1 VNTLEGEM
9 VAVVGLA
16 ASGRAAARL
25 ALEKG
30 GEVHVSDLR
39 TDAAT
44 HAGGAEL
51 RALGAEVDVGEHPL
65 DRIAAAATVVVS
77 PGIRPDAPVLQELA
91 ERGVR
96 WISEPEFAF
105 RFFDGP
111 LIAVTG
117 TNGKTTTAVLVA
129 HLLEE
134 DGLDVALGGN
144 IGAAFGPPASELA
157 LREQSPAWYVVE
169 MSSFQLAAIDRFKP
183 DIGVMTNLAPDHL
196 DWYPSV
202 ESYYA
207 DKANLFRNADDD
219 SRWVLNGDDPAVA
232 ALAEGVPGRPF
243 FFSRASGGRASG
255 GRPGAYLEGDLLT
268 LNVSDE
274 PETLGHVE
282 KIPLLGGHNVENAL
296 AAATTARL
304 AGASPESIWRGL
316 STAKPLPHRTE
327 VVAEAKGVRWVNDSK
342 ATNVAAARSAISSLD
357 GPLLVLLGGK
367 DKGEELST
375 LVSTLSKV
383 DARVLTFGQAG
394 QRIFRALDGQVPVE
408 LLDGGFDELMEVAA
422 QRAVPGTTVLLSP
435 ACSSYDMF
443 TSYEERGARFAALA
457 KAISEDAE
465 R

>member
-1 VNTLEGEM
+1 MNTLKGEL

-16 ASGRAAARL
+16 ASGEAAARL
-25 ALEKG
+25 ALEQG

-44 HAGGAEL
+44 HARGAEL
-51 RALGAEVDVGEHPL
+51 RALGAEVDLGEHSV
-65 DRIAAAATVVVS
+65 DRLVGASTIVVS
-77 PGIRPDAPVLQELA
+77 PGIRPDAPVLQEL
-91 ERGVR
+91 RGRGIR

-129 HLLEE
+129 HLLEV

-144 IGAAFGPPASELA
+144 IGAALGPAASELA

-169 MSSFQLAAIDRFKP
+169 MSSFQLGAIDRFKP

-202 ESYYA
+202 ETYYA
-207 DKANLFRNADDD
+207 DKAQLFRNADDD
-219 SRWVLNGDDPAVA
+219 SRWVLNGDDPGIE
-232 ALAEGVPGRPF
+232 ALAEGIPGRRF
-243 FFSRASGGRASG
+243 YFGGTSSD
-255 GRPGAYLEGDLLT
+255 RPGAYLEGDVLT
-268 LNVSDE
+268 LDLSGVAE
-274 PETLGHVE
+274 ALGHI
-282 KIPLLGGHNVENAL
+282 KDIALLGAHNLENAL

-304 AGASPESIWRGL
+304 AGASTASIRRGL
-316 STAKPLPHRTE
+316 ATAHPLPHRTE
-327 VVAEAKGVRWVNDSK
+327 WVAEAKGVRWVNDSK
-342 ATNVAAARSAISSLD
+342 ATNVAAARTAISSLD
-357 GPLLVLLGGK
+357 GALLVLLGGK
-367 DKGEELST
+367 DKGEDFST
-375 LVSTLSKV
+375 LVGALSKA

-394 QRIFRALDGQVPVE
+394 PRIFQALDGHVAVE
-408 LLDGGFDELMEVAA
+408 LLTDGFDEVITTAA
-422 QRAVPGTTVLLSP
+422 QHATPGTTILLSP

-443 TSYEERGARFAALA
+443 ASYEERGARFTALA
-457 KAISEDAE
+457 KALSEDTE

>member
-1 VNTLEGEM
+1 MNTLKGEL

-44 HAGGAEL
+44 HARGAEL
-51 RALGAEVDVGEHPL
+51 RELGAEVDLGEHPVDL
-65 DRIAAAATVVVS
+65 IAGAATVVVS
-77 PGIRPDAPVLQELA
+77 PGIRPDAPVLNELG

-196 DWYPSV
+196 DWYPTV

-219 SRWVLNGDDPAVA
+219 SRWVLNAGDPAIA
-232 ALAEGVPGRPF
+232 ALAEGIPGRHF
-243 FFSRASGGRASG
+243 YFSTVSSGQQ
-255 GRPGAYLEGDLLT
+255 GAYLDGDVLT
-268 LNVSDE
+268 LDVSGTVE
-274 PETLGHVE
+274 PLGRVE
-282 KIPLLGGHNVENAL
+282 DIALLGTHNLENAL
-296 AAATTARL
+296 AAATAAGL
-304 AGASPESIWRGL
+304 AGASTGSIRRGL
-316 STAKPLPHRTE
+316 ATAKALPHRTE
-327 VVAEAKGVRWVNDSK
+327 KVAEAKGVRWVNDSK
-342 ATNVAAARSAISSLD
+342 ATNVAAARSAINSFD

-367 DKGEELST
+367 DKAEDFSP
-375 LVSTLSKV
+375 LVGALMKA
-383 DARVLTFGQAG
+383 DARVLAFGEAG
-394 QRIFRALDGQVPVE
+394 SRIFQALDGHVPVE
-408 LLDGGFDELMEVAA
+408 LLSEDFDGVMEAAA
-422 QRAVPGTTVLLSP
+422 QRVVPRTTVLLSP

-443 TSYEERGARFAALA
+443 TSYEERGARFTALA
-457 KAISEDAE
+457 KAYSEDVA

>member
-1 VNTLEGEM
+1 MNTLEGEL

-16 ASGRAAARL
+16 ASGRAAACL

-39 TDAAT
+39 TDTAT
-44 HAGGAEL
+44 HARGAEL
-51 RALGAEVDVGEHPL
+51 RARGAEVELGSHPV
-65 DRIAAAATVVVS
+65 DRIAGAGTVVVS
-77 PGIRPDAPVLQELA
+77 PGIRPDASVLSELG

-117 TNGKTTTAVLVA
+117 TNGKTTTASLVA

-157 LREQSPAWYVVE
+157 LRERSPAWYVVE
-169 MSSFQLAAIDRFKP
+169 MSSFQLGAIDRFTP

-207 DKANLFRNADDD
+207 DKANLFRNAGDD
-219 SRWVLNGDDPAVA
+219 SGWVLNGDDPAVA
-232 ALAEGVPGRPF
+232 ALAEGVPGRRF
-243 FFSRASGGRASG
+243 FFSRTSG
-255 GRPGAYLEGDLLT
+255 GRPGAYLDGDMLT
-268 LNVSDE
+268 LDVSGE
-274 PETLGHVE
+274 AEALGHVE
-282 KIPLLGGHNVENAL
+282 DIALLGAHNVQNAL

-304 AGASPESIWRGL
+304 AGASTESIRRGL
-316 STAKPLPHRTE
+316 ATAKALPHRTE
-327 VVAEAKGVRWVNDSK
+327 KVVEAKGVRWVNDSK
-342 ATNVAAARSAISSLD
+342 ATNVAAARSAITSLD
-357 GPLLVLLGGK
+357 GALLVLLGGK
-367 DKGEELST
+367 DKGEDFST
-375 LVSTLSKV
+375 LVAALSKA

-394 QRIFRALDGQVPVE
+394 PRIFQALDGHVPVE
-408 LLDGGFDELMEVAA
+408 LLVGGFDEVMEAAA
-422 QRAVPGTTVLLSP
+422 QAAVSGTTVLLSP
-435 ACSSYDMF
+435 ACSSFDMF
-443 TSYEERGARFAALA
+443 ESYEERGARFAALA
-457 KAISEDAE
+457 RAISEDAE
-465 R
+465 RS